1 VISSAAR
8 DRIRLAIDQLEEA
21 FHKYD
26 EQSSAD
32 VNDSYT
38 AALAPGQS
46 GWLSVVWTSDNT
58 VTDWSTTVTAPAGIT
73 VAYPATRGGRDTSL
87 YGSSTLV
94 GTTRDF
100 TAFKLAVPY
109 TVTSDFT
116 VTLTTTYVYDQGN
129 GGSGQN
135 LTTSATVT
143 VPVRPASGPAF
154 TQYTSTIPVKA
165 GSDRF
170 QQIWFLGGTT
180 DLADFTVALGSL
192 PAGLQVGYP
201 SDKTSSALS
210 GGTTLINIGRTT
222 NVYCWTRHDWLL
234 AIRAGGNRDCRAA
247 GNRWIGSIAYL
258 NGSRVSTRLSAGK
271 IPSDIFTFTCDLATR
286 DRPRIHQDLGTTCV
300 GR

>member
-1 VISSAAR
+1 MLLPLASAISASAADDANVR
-8 DRIRLAIDQLEEA
+8 AITP
-21 FHKYD
+21 
-26 EQSSAD
+26 
-32 VNDSYT
+32 YT

-58 VTDWSTTVTAPAGIT
+58 VTDWSTTVTAPVGIT
-73 VAYPATRGGRDTSL
+73 VTYPATRGGRDTSL

-100 TAFKLAVPY
+100 TAFKLTVPY
-109 TVTSDFT
+109 TVTTDFT

-210 GGTTLINIGRTT
+210 GGTTLIGGDTDY
-222 NVYCWTRHDWLL
+222 V
-234 AIRAGGNRDCRAA
+234 AIRFNTVGLVAGTYD
-247 GNRWIGSIAYL
+247 
-258 NGSRVSTRLSAGK
+258 
-271 IPSDIFTFTCDLATR
+271 IPLVITFTAAAPVTVSAKVTL
-286 DRPRIHQDLGTTCV
+286 V
-300 GR
+300 VS